1 MTRCERVK
9 AAIRHQTPDHTP
21 SCIHLA
27 GDGIAAYMDRLYDR
41 YTDRFVAIDD
51 AVFRLLG
58 DEEQEPL
65 PDGEIEQK

>member
-1 MTRCERVK
+1 MQYGEEIYDV
-9 AAIRHQTPDHTP
+9 IQ
-21 SCIHLA
+21 SEA
-27 GDGIAAYMDRLYDR
+27 GEEIEVSVGKTFLYDR

-65 PDGEIEQK
+65 PDGEIEQE